1 MKPKIYIPKD
11 EVIQEINETFKTLAV
26 VIPFLDKDKK
36 IIFEEHLNLKERINK
51 LDEFYTIMIE
61 EEDDLK

>member
-1 MKPKIYIPKD
+1 LKPKIYIPKD
-11 EVIQEINETFKTLAV
+11 EVIQEINETFKTLAAT
-26 VIPFLDKDKK
+26 IPFLDKDKK